1 MKRLGMFLVVA
12 GAIAFVYREAPGAY
26 FFEDDFQWLVS
37 RWSFHPA
44 HLLDLRL
51 FDHFYRPVI
60 EMYFWLGLAL
70 FGGSPGLFHAANLG
84 LHAANVLVLF
94 LLARKISGSERYAF
108 LSALFFAVLPGYVEA
123 IAWVSALAEPIAA
136 FFGCLAIASW
146 LTHRSTGATSA
157 RVWSVLLLLLALLT
171 HESSVVFVPLL
182 GLADLAFAD
191 AGARVRSREGLAGLL
206 RDYLPFLLVTA
217 AYLAADLWINSR
229 SYLLAEGHYRFG
241 PHAARNMLD
250 YLASLYVGRRNPAS
264 FMGTTLVVTALLVLG
279 TPRVRFATA
288 WMLLALLPFVFF
300 TWTNTSRYQYLPA
313 MGFSLLLAEG
323 VEWLDPALSRRLRRE
338 WRMAVVVLLVAAVTV
353 RFMLFASKAVGDFAE
368 RTEVYRE
375 VGQTIR
381 SQYREGSGCGEV
393 RVDPAVVS
401 RLGPAY
407 VVALARWECRDPA
420 VRIVADAGEVP

>member
-1 MKRLGMFLVVA
+1 MLLVVA

-60 EMYFWLGLAL
+60 EMYFWLGLPL
-70 FGGSPGLFHAANLG
+70 FGGSPRLFHVANLV
-84 LHAANVLVLF
+84 LHAANALVLF
-94 LLARKISGSERYAF
+94 LLARRISGSERYAF

-136 FFGCLAIASW
+136 FFGCLAIATW
-146 LTHRSTGATSA
+146 VTHRNTGATLA

-171 HESSVVFVPLL
+171 HESSVVFLPLL
-182 GLADLAFAD
+182 GLADLAFAG
-191 AGARVRSREGLAGLL
+191 AGVRMRSREGVARLL
-206 RDYLPFLLVTA
+206 RDYLPFVLVTA
-217 AYLAADLWINSR
+217 AYLAVDLWINSR
-229 SYLLAEGHYRFG
+229 SYLLAEGHYRLG
-241 PHAARNMLD
+241 LHAVRNMLD
-250 YLASLYVGRRNPAS
+250 YLASLYVGRRNLAS
-264 FMGTTLVVTALLVLG
+264 FAGTAVGVAALLVLG

-313 MGFSLLLAEG
+313 MGFALLVADG
-323 VEWLDPALSRRLRRE
+323 TEWLDRVLARRLPRGA
-338 WRMAVVVLLVAAVTV
+338 RMAVVALLVAAVTI
-353 RFMLFASKAVGDFAE
+353 RFMVFASKAVGDFAE
-368 RTEVYRE
+368 RTEGYRQ
-375 VGQTIR
+375 VGHAIR
-381 SQYREGSGCGEV
+381 TQYRVSGGCGEV
-393 RVDPAVVS
+393 RVDPTIVN

-407 VVALARWECRDPA
+407 VEALARWECRDPT
-420 VRIVADAGEVP
+420 VRLAASEREP

>member
-1 MKRLGMFLVVA
+1 M
-12 GAIAFVYREAPGAY
+12 P
-26 FFEDDFQWLVS
+26 
-37 RWSFHPA
+37 
-44 HLLDLRL
+44 
-51 FDHFYRPVI
+51 
-60 EMYFWLGLAL
+60 
-70 FGGSPGLFHAANLG
+70 
-84 LHAANVLVLF
+84 
-94 LLARKISGSERYAF
+94 
-108 LSALFFAVLPGYVEA
+108 
-123 IAWVSALAEPIAA
+123 
-136 FFGCLAIASW
+136 
-146 LTHRSTGATSA
+146 A

-191 AGARVRSREGLAGLL
+191 AGARVRSREALAGLL

-323 VEWLDPALSRRLRRE
+323 VEWLDRALSRRLRRE

-407 VVALARWECRDPA
+407 VVALARWVCRDPA